1 MAVRTVQGITYAQ
14 PASVSNNNMIG
25 TNGQD
30 PSEQFLKLLVAQIT
44 NQDPDHPMN
53 STDMITQFAQIQ
65 SALGLNSLIQSSQT
79 FQRVATAGT
88 LLNQRVTVY
97 DADRKLKLE
106 GMVKGLDFSGT
117 MPLVNVDGR
126 MFPLE
131 AVKTLGDI

>member
-1 MAVRTVQGITYAQ
+1 
-14 PASVSNNNMIG
+14 MIG
-25 TNGQD
+25 ANGQD

-44 NQDPDHPMN
+44 NQDPDHPMD

-65 SALGLNSLIQSSQT
+65 SALGLNSLIQSSQNY
-79 FQRVATAGT
+79 QRVATAGT
-88 LLNQRVTVY
+88 LLNQPVTVY
-97 DADRKLKLE
+97 DADRKLKFE
-106 GMVKGLDFSGT
+106 GTVKGLDFSGT